1 MARQWTQRRPRLSSL
16 RPSSLRPSS
25 LRPSS
30 RWAGRLGVVVPVL
43 VYLVIVLTGASTS
56 SLGID
61 ELREDP
67 SAPLGSAWGEPRAI
81 RSDEYLTLTTHEL
94 SVLAVGRST
103 HSPLAEGPDMTFQ
116 VSSGQ
121 VFETILFGEYNLLR
135 LGPHLPDVQLFAAV
149 RAFPVLVLA
158 LALPPLLRRW
168 GATTP
173 LSWLGFGLVLL
184 APTTAWWSLTPVRIL
199 AHASLGCLLLVLAQ
213 EQWQRHRTRGRR
225 LLAGLLAAVGGIVL
239 GRFATYYVPWYLTL
253 GLPLV
258 LATAAYLLRE
268 APRRAGLVVLGI
280 GAVAGGVVLGGTMVE
295 NLPAI
300 RATLDTVYPGLRR
313 LSGAAVSPASLWGA
327 PGLAPMQ
334 DGALPTVLNPSELAS
349 AYLFCGVWALWLL
362 RRGLPGVAPAR
373 RAAVWTLA
381 GANAVWLLWCTTAW
395 GAFGQHVPILNR
407 VDPLRAAQTVGY
419 GAAMVLVLALSLA
432 GPLTRRQAIAPAVL
446 CAGITLVGLLDVHAV
461 LPALTGAQVLVVT
474 VLLGAGVWAVT
485 VRPSGAVV
493 LLACLLLVLPVAQ
506 VNPVTFGLGDLR
518 ASDAATSARAL
529 ASRARAADRVV
540 AAESRDT
547 SAMLVANGVPSLTG
561 WQISGPDVDA
571 WEALDPGDA
580 QEEAWNRGASYI
592 TMTFTKSGGP
602 AVISAPYTDVISVE
616 ANPCTLPEELRV
628 GWVVA
633 TTERDNSCLRL
644 VREFTWGGAPQ
655 YLYAVDDA
663 RG

>member
-1 MARQWTQRRPRLSSL
+1 MAGQRTQRPARL
-16 RPSSLRPSS
+16 P
-25 LRPSS
+25 
-30 RWAGRLGVVVPVL
+30 AQYVGRLGVVVPVL

-56 SLGID
+56 SLGIAQ
-61 ELREDP
+61 LREDP
-67 SAPLGSAWGEPRAI
+67 AAPLGSTWGEPRQI
-81 RSDEYLTLTTHEL
+81 RSDEYLTLTTQEL
-94 SVLAVGRST
+94 SVLAVGRAT

-121 VFETILFGEYNLLR
+121 LFETILFGEYNLLR

-173 LSWLGFGLVLL
+173 LSWLGFGLALL

-199 AHASLGCLLLVLAQ
+199 AHASLGCLLLVLAH
-213 EQWQRHRTRGRR
+213 EQWQRHPARSRR
-225 LLAGLLAAVGGIVL
+225 LLAGALAAVGGIVL
-239 GRFATYYVPWYLTL
+239 ARFATYYVPWYLTL

-268 APRRAGLVVLGI
+268 APRRAALTVLGI
-280 GAVAGGVVLGGTMVE
+280 GAVAGGVVLGGTLAE
-295 NLPAI
+295 NMPAI

-313 LSGAAVSPASLWGA
+313 LSGAAVSPYSLWGA
-327 PGLAPMQ
+327 PGLAPLQ

-349 AYLFCGVWALWLL
+349 AYLFCGVWAVWLL
-362 RRGLPGVAPAR
+362 RRGLPGVDPAR
-373 RAAVWTLA
+373 RAAVWTLVA
-381 GANAVWLLWCTTAW
+381 TNGVWLLWCTTAW
-395 GAFGQHVPILNR
+395 GALGEHVPILNR

-432 GPLTRRQAIAPAVL
+432 GPVTRRQAVVPALL
-446 CAGITLVGLLDVHAV
+446 CAGITLFGLLDVRAV
-461 LPALTGAQVLVVT
+461 LPELTSWRVALVV
-474 VLLGAGVWAVT
+474 VLLGVGVWAVS
-485 VRPSGAVV
+485 VRPTGPVV

-518 ASDAATSARAL
+518 ASDAATSARRL
-529 ASRARAADRVV
+529 ADRAREADRVV
-540 AAESRDT
+540 ASESRDT

-561 WQISGPDVDA
+561 WQISGPDVEA
-571 WEALDPGDA
+571 WEALDPGGA

-592 TMTFTKSGGP
+592 TMTFSKSGGP
-602 AVISAPYTDVISVE
+602 AVVTAPYTDVIAVE
-616 ANPCTLPEELRV
+616 ANPCRLPDELRV
-628 GWVVA
+628 GWIVA
-633 TTERDNSCLRL
+633 TSERDNSCLRL

-655 YLYAVDDA
+655 YLYSVE
-663 RG
+663 G